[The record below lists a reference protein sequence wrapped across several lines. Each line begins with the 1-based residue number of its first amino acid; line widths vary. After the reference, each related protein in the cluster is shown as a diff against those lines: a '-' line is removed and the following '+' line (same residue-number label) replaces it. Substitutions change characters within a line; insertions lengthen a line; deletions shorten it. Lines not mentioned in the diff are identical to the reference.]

1 MADSSLRIDE
11 VSCSYVY
18 LPSQHTGQ
26 KQQQNSGKLLGYLR
40 KNHVAFLLT
49 VTARGNEVISE
60 TANAVRMLLFVLLA
74 LGHATQGLPNVDDV
88 TIPPWVT
95 TTTEASRSLGPVD
108 LDVRLPRS
116 IKPLHYV
123 VKLQPFINGNFS
135 IVGYMEVEMEV
146 LEPTSNITL
155 SDIII

>member
-11 VSCSYVY
+11 VSCSWF
-18 LPSQHTGQ
+18 T
-26 KQQQNSGKLLGYLR
+26 
-40 KNHVAFLLT
+40 
-49 VTARGNEVISE
+49 
-60 TANAVRMLLFVLLA
+60 
-74 LGHATQGLPNVDDV
+74 NVDDV

-95 TTTEASRSLGPVD
+95 TTTEASRSLEPVD
-108 LDVRLPRS
+108 LDVQLPRS

-155 SDIII
+155 HISDIITKNDTVKIKQHPEA